1 MPFFTYEPKVDTDWQ
16 YEQVR
21 SEINRLREVLR
32 NPNLNVEE
40 RAIAESQLDN
50 YLTGLSEANGCAA
63 KYTKA

>member
-1 MPFFTYEPKVDTDWQ
+1 MPFFTYEPKVDIDWQ

-32 NPNLNVEE
+32 NPNLNAEE
-40 RAIAESQLDN
+40 RAIAQSQLDN
-50 YLTGLSEANGCAA
+50 YLTGLSEANGRGA